1 MDMTRTFVLAVAI
14 LVSAATNAG
23 AGEEFFRVFPY
34 VQNPTPE
41 AISILWIS
49 PHEKTGCVKVLS
61 EGEERR
67 LESQVISA
75 EALRPNPFAPE
86 PGVSENPSPLFKH
99 RVRVEGLKPE
109 TTYSYTVEQ
118 GTARFN
124 DTFTTAPSA
133 ETPIR
138 FIVYSDSETEPE
150 SSTSPPVEWPV
161 GPGSNRP
168 EGVTRYVVDQTIGY
182 RENLKVIDQRRP
194 NFICIVGDLVES
206 GGEQRD
212 WDEFWRHN
220 AGEYNT
226 LAGHIPIF
234 AAPGN
239 HENFGGPG
247 GFGGYSAE
255 AANFGVAKFLTY
267 FEVPSNDAE
276 EPAHR
281 GRYYRVNYGP
291 IALISVDSSDGLPH
305 GTAADT
311 NHNLSGSN
319 APDFNPGSAQYRWIE
334 QQLADAQKTAKFQF
348 VQFHHTMYGSG
359 PHSVPFGH
367 KNFSGQSGIA
377 MRVLEPLFHRYG
389 VDAVLSGHDEM
400 LERSKTVGVEVLP
413 DGTERAHAIHF
424 YDVGLAGDGLR
435 GSSAGFDNPARQFL
449 AHDNSAEVWEGRR
462 LVSGGKHYGH
472 LEINIAPNREG
483 IWQAI
488 IAPVHNFPLMNGD
501 GSVVGWERRQ
511 YDDVVTIRA
520 DQ

>member
-1 MDMTRTFVLAVAI
+1 MTRSLALVVAI
-14 LVSAATNAG
+14 LVSVTAHVRAADDS
-23 AGEEFFRVFPY
+23 FRVFPY
-34 VQNPTPE
+34 VQNPTPD

-49 PHEKTGCVKVLS
+49 PHEKPGCVKVTAD
-61 EGEERR
+61 GAQQR
-67 LESQVISA
+67 LESQVVSA
-75 EALRPNPFAPE
+75 ESLRPNPFAPE
-86 PGVSENPSPLFKH
+86 LGASENPVPLFKH
-99 RVRVEGLKPE
+99 RVRIEGLKPQ
-109 TTYSYTVEQ
+109 TAYSYTVEQ

-124 DTFTTAPSA
+124 DTFTTAPNA

-150 SSTSPPVEWPV
+150 SSTSPPVDWPV

-168 EGVTRYVVDQTIGY
+168 EGLTRYVVDQTIGY
-182 RENLKVIDQRRP
+182 RENLKVIDQRQP
-194 NFICIVGDLVES
+194 DFICIVGDLVES

-212 WDEFWRHN
+212 WDEFWKHN

-255 AANFGVAKFLTY
+255 AANFGVGKFLTY

-276 EPAHR
+276 EPAYR
-281 GRYYRVNYGP
+281 GRYYRIDYGP

-305 GTAADT
+305 GTASDT

-319 APDFNPGSAQYRWIE
+319 APDFNPGSAQYRWLE
-334 QQLADAQKTAKFQF
+334 QQLADARKTAKFTF

-359 PHSVPFGH
+359 PHSVPFGQDG
-367 KNFSGQSGIA
+367 FSGQSGIA

-389 VDAVLSGHDEM
+389 VDAVLSGHDEL
-400 LERSKTVGVEVLP
+400 LERSKTVGVEILP
-413 DGTERAHAIHF
+413 DGTERAHVIHF

-435 GSSAGFDNPARQFL
+435 GPSAGFDNPARQFL

-472 LEINIAPNREG
+472 LEINVAPNRDG
-483 IWQAI
+483 VWQAV
-488 IAPVHNFPLMNGD
+488 IASVHNFPLMNRD
-501 GSVVGWERRQ
+501 GNVVGWERRQ

>member
-1 MDMTRTFVLAVAI
+1 MDLIRSWGLFVATVVALAAD
-14 LVSAATNAG
+14 SRAAS
-23 AGEEFFRVFPY
+23 ESFRVLPY
-34 VQNPTPE
+34 VQNPTSDS
-41 AISILWIS
+41 ISVLWIS
-49 PHEKTGCVKVLS
+49 PDQRPGCLKVTVD
-61 EGEERR
+61 GAERR
-67 LESQVISA
+67 LNSVVVPA
-75 EALRPNPFAPE
+75 ELLRPNPFAPE
-86 PGVSENPSPLFKH
+86 PGASENQVPLFKH
-99 RVRVEGLKPE
+99 RVRVEGLQPG
-109 TTYSYTVEQ
+109 TNYSYTVEQ
-118 GTARFN
+118 GSARFE
-124 DTFTTAPSA
+124 DAFATAPDA

-150 SSTSPPVEWPV
+150 SSTSPPVDWPV

-168 EGVTRYVVDQTIGY
+168 EGITRYVVDQTIGY
-182 RENLKVIDQRRP
+182 RENLKVIDQRKP
-194 NFICIVGDLVES
+194 NFISIVGDLVES

-212 WDEFWRHN
+212 WDEFWKHN
-220 AGEYNT
+220 AGEYNA

-239 HENFGGPG
+239 HENYGGPG

-255 AANFGVAKFLTY
+255 AADFGVGKFLTY
-267 FEVPSNDAE
+267 FEVPSNGAE
-276 EPAHR
+276 NRSHR
-281 GRYYRVNYGP
+281 GRYYRINYGP
-291 IALISVDSSDGLPH
+291 IALISVDSSDGLPY
-305 GTAADT
+305 GTASDT

-319 APDFNPGSAQYRWIE
+319 APDFNPGSPQYRWIE
-334 QQLADAQKTAKFQF
+334 QQLADAQKTAKFTF

-359 PHSVPFGH
+359 PHSVPFGQ

-400 LERSKTVGVEVLP
+400 LERSKTIGVEVLP
-413 DGTERAHAIHF
+413 DGTERSHAIHF

-435 GSSAGFDNPARQFL
+435 GPSTGFDNPARQFL
-449 AHDNSAEVWEGRR
+449 AHDNSAEVWDGRR

-472 LEINIAPNREG
+472 LEINVAPNGEG

-488 IAPVHNFPLMNGD
+488 IAPVQNFPLMNAD
-501 GSVVGWERRQ
+501 GEVSGWERRQ